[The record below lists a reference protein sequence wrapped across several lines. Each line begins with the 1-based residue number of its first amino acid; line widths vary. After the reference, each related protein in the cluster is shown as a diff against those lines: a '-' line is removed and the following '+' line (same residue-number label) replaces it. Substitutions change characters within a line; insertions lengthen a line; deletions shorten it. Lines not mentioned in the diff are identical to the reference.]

1 MTPAQQFINDRG
13 IMFKVERNG
22 SVVSELK
29 GLPNHEKSTSRKY
42 IGFMP
47 DSDVQTEDWL
57 INPANERLYV
67 SDTIVD
73 FFLQQK
79 SQLKAYYQT
88 AVEHNAKIET
98 ATTIFNIE
106 NATNSVIGTQ
116 ANVTMNIEHS
126 IQEAKEQINSSTSE
140 DKEELQ
146 QIISLLEMVVNNQ
159 IPAQKGLLSKFTSV
173 IQKNSWIASPIS
185 SILLNWL
192 LTQAPSVLP

>member
-1 MTPAQQFINDRG
+1 MTPAQQFINNRG

-22 SVVSELK
+22 SIVSELK

-47 DSDVQTEDWL
+47 DSDIQTGDWL
-57 INPANERLYV
+57 INPTNEKFYV
-67 SDTIVD
+67 SDIVTD

-79 SQLKAYYQT
+79 SQLKAYCQT
-88 AVEHNAKIET
+88 ITEYNAKAEK
-98 ATTIFNIE
+98 APAIFNIE
-106 NATNSVIGTQ
+106 NATNSVIGMQST
-116 ANVTMNIEHS
+116 VTLNINSS
-126 IQEAKEQINSSTSE
+126 IQEAKEQIASSDSG

-159 IPAQKGLLSKFTSV
+159 VPAQKGLLSKFVSV
-173 IQKNSWIASPIS
+173 IQRNSWISSPIS

>member
-1 MTPAQQFINDRG
+1 MTPAQQFINNRG

-22 SVVSELK
+22 CIVSELK
-29 GLPNHEKSTSRKY
+29 GLPNHERSTSRKY

-47 DSDVQTEDWL
+47 DSDVQSNDWL
-57 INPANERLYV
+57 INPANERFYV
-67 SDTIVD
+67 ADTVTD
-73 FFLQQK
+73 FFHQQK

-88 AVEHNAKIET
+88 VTEHNANPEKAT
-98 ATTIFNIE
+98 AIFNIE

-116 ANVTMNIEHS
+116 STVTMNINNS
-126 IQEAKEQINSSTSE
+126 IQDAKDQISSSGSS

-159 IPAQKGLLSKFTSV
+159 VPAQKGLLSKFASV
-173 IQKNSWIASPIS
+173 IQRNSWIASPIS

>member
-1 MTPAQQFINDRG
+1 MIPAQQFINERG

-22 SVVSELK
+22 SIVSELK
-29 GLPNHEKSTSRKY
+29 GLPNHEKSTSRQY

-47 DSDVQTEDWL
+47 DSDVQAGDWL

-67 SDTIVD
+67 LDTITN

-88 AVEHNAKIET
+88 VAEHNTKTEQ

-106 NATNSVIGTQ
+106 NPTNSVIGTQ
-116 ANVTMNIEHS
+116 TNVTVNIDNS
-126 IQEAKEQINSSTSE
+126 IHEAKEQVNSSDSE

-159 IPAQKGLLSKFTSV
+159 VPAQKGLLSKFTSV
-173 IQKNSWIASPIS
+173 IQRNSWIASPIS

-192 LTQAPSVLP
+192 LSQAPSVLP